1 MRFLSLIRINENSG
15 LVPSEKLMND
25 MGKLI
30 DELTRAGK
38 MVTTAGLRPTSEGT
52 RIRMRQGK
60 LTTIDGPFVE
70 TKEVIGGYA
79 VLEADSMEEAIEL
92 TKRFMLLHEP
102 VWEFECEV
110 RQMEGPGVE

>member
-15 LVPSEKLMND
+15 LVPSEKLMGD
-25 MGKLI
+25 MGQLI

-38 MVTTAGLRPTSEGT
+38 MVATAGLRPTREAK

-60 LTTIDGPFVE
+60 LTTLDGPFIE

-79 VLEADSMEEAIEL
+79 MLEADSMEEALEL
-92 TKRFMLLHEP
+92 TRRFMRLHEP

-110 RQMEGPGVE
+110 RQLEGSCTE